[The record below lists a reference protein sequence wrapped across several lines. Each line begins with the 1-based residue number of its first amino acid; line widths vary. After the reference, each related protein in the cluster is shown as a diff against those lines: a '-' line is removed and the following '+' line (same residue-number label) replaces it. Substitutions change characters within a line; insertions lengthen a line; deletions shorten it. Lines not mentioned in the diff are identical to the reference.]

1 MKYVDTRNQLAD
13 MLTKG
18 SFTRDELDHLLR
30 LLKIMNFSMFS
41 CSHISFSRTKKQS
54 AMSKRGHESTSKEG
68 QWIWCQE
75 TSWVRGCIV
84 LFNTPGIRNWNTVV
98 FHPAAGNWRKTRT
111 KIQRCILKRLNRMI
125 LNLPAPGKLG
135 RRDEPSDSAS
145 ARRLERGEDP
155 QMGRSKMEFHNTQ
168 ISNYRY
174 FEKVFNNLQ
183 KKLDPTEDFHKIV
196 LKHWRP
202 TYWYGDCLCRQRWK
216 QPSILDRITLKIWK
230 YTGTRISRKFRIY
243 SISRR
248 DWYWT
253 TKMKFWMWPLIE
265 WTAPSWARSTL
276 AHDQVITWS
285 EARVRVYSDSVL
297 CLVVTPFRSKSKIGK
312 SSRRISTV
320 QFFQRTIWNWWRTDW
335 ARVE

>member
-54 AMSKRGHESTSKEG
+54 AMSKRGHESTSEEG
-68 QWIWCQE
+68 QWFWCQE

-125 LNLPAPGKLG
+125 LNLPALGKLG
-135 RRDEPSDSAS
+135 WRDEPSDSAS
-145 ARRLERGEDP
+145 ARRLERGE
-155 QMGRSKMEFHNTQ
+155 G
-168 ISNYRY
+168 
-174 FEKVFNNLQ
+174 
-183 KKLDPTEDFHKIV
+183 
-196 LKHWRP
+196 
-202 TYWYGDCLCRQRWK
+202 QRWSSTTRK
-216 QPSILDRITLKIWK
+216 SQTIDTLRKSSTTCKRSWIPRKISQNCIEALKTNVLIWGLFMSATMK
-230 YTGTRISRKFRIY
+230 AAIHLGPNYIENVEVYRNTNFEEIQNL
-243 SISRR
+243 RR
-248 DWYWT
+248 DWYWI

-285 EARVRVYSDSVL
+285 EARVRFYSDSVL

-320 QFFQRTIWNWWRTDW
+320 QFFQRTIWNCWRTDW